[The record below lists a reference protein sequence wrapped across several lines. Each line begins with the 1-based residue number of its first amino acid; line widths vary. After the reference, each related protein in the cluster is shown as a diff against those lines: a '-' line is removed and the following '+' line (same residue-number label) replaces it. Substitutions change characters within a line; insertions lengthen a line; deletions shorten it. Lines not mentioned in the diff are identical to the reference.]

1 MKTITHFLSSLNKP
15 QVYKSSQQ
23 MIWAEKVCEYSPMG
37 SGLHLLQRFFLF
49 PLNCDVQ
56 VL

>member
-1 MKTITHFLSSLNKP
+1 MKTITHLLSFLNEP

-23 MIWAEKVCEYSPMG
+23 TIGAEKVCEYSPMG
-37 SGLHLLQRFFLF
+37 PGLHLLQRFFA
-49 PLNCDVQ
+49 LNCDVQ

>member
-37 SGLHLLQRFFLF
+37 PGLHLLQHFFFFCPEL
-49 PLNCDVQ
+49 
-56 VL
+56 